1 MIDREREKEA
11 YQDILRWCKKVKES
25 REELT
30 YKQKRDFLRMLGV
43 VVVIENIKPYYEN
56 MLYHIEITLPAI
68 QELISPYAAANCGTS
83 SPEDIAV
90 TEQLVQAGRHLDIE
104 LVDHLVIGNQRY
116 VSLKER
122 MKW

>member
-1 MIDREREKEA
+1 
-11 YQDILRWCKKVKES
+11 
-25 REELT
+25 
-30 YKQKRDFLRMLGV
+30 
-43 VVVIENIKPYYEN
+43 
-56 MLYHIEITLPAI
+56 
-68 QELISPYAAANCGTS
+68 
-83 SPEDIAV
+83 V

>member
-1 MIDREREKEA
+1 MRIFVLDMKNHVTENVSRH
-11 YQDILRWCKKVKES
+11 QVTVNSSVLRTSE
-25 REELT
+25 T
-30 YKQKRDFLRMLGV
+30 YCPAVCPNSPG
-43 VVVIENIKPYYEN
+43 
-56 MLYHIEITLPAI
+56 TLICYNHPSGDSMP
-68 QELISPYAAANCGTS
+68 L
-83 SPEDIAV
+83 PEDIAV